1 MDVLKQLLTY
11 AVILALIWA
20 GLTYLPRLAR
30 VQLSV
35 DYTDIDVPG
44 VEEYKSYAIDRA
56 VSVPNL
62 RVGDVVCYRV
72 NQGEDAQSNGF
83 GYVVG
88 LPGDSI
94 RVERGIVQVNGTA
107 SKFSGTTNLPNSG
120 PLMIPMNHVY
130 VVTSNHMTDSLAKGP
145 LPAAALRG
153 RLTGDF
159 P

>member
-20 GLTYLPRLAR
+20 GLTYLPKLAR
-30 VQLSV
+30 AQMSV
-35 DYTDIDVPG
+35 DYRDIDVPG

-56 VSVPNL
+56 VSIPNL
-62 RVGDVVCYRV
+62 RVGDVVCYRAG
-72 NQGEDAQSNGF
+72 QGEDAQSNGF
-83 GYVVG
+83 GYVAG

-94 RVERGIVQVNGTA
+94 RVEKGTVQVNGTA
-107 SKFSGTTNLPNSG
+107 SKFSGPTNLPDAG
-120 PLMIPMNHVY
+120 PLMVPVNHVY
-130 VVTSNHMTDSLAKGP
+130 VITSNHVTDSLVKGP
-145 LPAAALRG
+145 LSAAALRG